1 MLPDAVPDREPETW
15 PGSSEVVV
23 PGSGSSGSS
32 ESGLDPAYEY
42 VARLAVIDAQA
53 AEDALAPS
61 TREAYRRAWEVFE
74 GWAANNSLM
83 ALPATAS
90 TVRAFVAHLRDRPVP
105 ASLPTINQHLS
116 AIWARHADLGLPSA
130 RQDGQLRLR
139 LQGYARQDQE
149 RLVRQMSALMVRD
162 VQRIVS
168 VMDEDLQQARREL
181 DDERAVRKT
190 QLLCARDKGVILVG
204 LATAMRRSELARLE
218 VADLR
223 EDVEGLVITPRWTK
237 RDQAGTER
245 NPRAVPRGAAR
256 ATCPVSAVQHWLSL
270 AGIDA
275 GPLFRPVTR
284 WGTVGP
290 RGFTPQ
296 VIRTIVQQRA
306 EAAGLP
312 GTWGAHSLR
321 AGFATQSAKNGV
333 ARHVIMADGDWR
345 SAAVDRY
352 MRRGALWDGAAA
364 KSLGL

>member
-1 MLPDAVPDREPETW
+1 MIVMSSPAADPDPQSGREQPELVVLDESA
-15 PGSSEVVV
+15 GSA
-23 PGSGSSGSS
+23 
-32 ESGLDPAYEY
+32 LDPAYAY
-42 VARLAVIDAQA
+42 VARLAAIDAQA
-53 AEDALAPS
+53 AEDSLAPS
-61 TREAYRRAWEVFE
+61 TRAAYRRAWEVFE
-74 GWAANNSLM
+74 QWTSENALL

-90 TVRAFVAHLRDRPVP
+90 TVRAFVAHLRDRPTP

-162 VQRIVS
+162 VQRIVAT
-168 VMDEDLQQARREL
+168 MDEELNQARRHLAEDRALRKAEL
-181 DDERAVRKT
+181 LAR
-190 QLLCARDKGVILVG
+190 RDKAVILLG
-204 LATAMRRSELARLE
+204 LATAMRRSELARIE

-223 EDVEGLVITPRWTK
+223 EDVEGLVVTPRWTK

-245 NPRAVPRGAAR
+245 HPRAVPRGAMR
-256 ATCPVSAVQHWLSL
+256 STCPVTALQSWLEM
-270 AGIDA
+270 AGIQS
-275 GPLFRPVTR
+275 GPVFRPVTR
-284 WGTVGP
+284 WATVGP

-345 SAAVDRY
+345 SGAVDRY
-352 MRRGALWDGAAA
+352 LRRGALWDGAAA

>member
-1 MLPDAVPDREPETW
+1 MRVMLSPAVPDPEPETW
-15 PGSSEVVV
+15 PGDSQLVTVDAGAPAE
-23 PGSGSSGSS
+23 
-32 ESGLDPAYEY
+32 LDPAYEY
-42 VARLAVIDAQA
+42 VARLAAIDAQA
-53 AEDALAPS
+53 AQDSLAPA
-61 TREAYRRAWEVFE
+61 TREAYRRAWGVFE
-74 GWAANNSLM
+74 QWAQENSLI

-90 TVRAFVAHLRDRPVP
+90 TVRAFVAHLRDRAVP

-116 AIWARHADLGLPSA
+116 AIWARHAELGLASA

-162 VQRIVS
+162 VQRIVT
-168 VMDEDLQQARREL
+168 VMDEDLNLARRDL
-181 DDERAVRKT
+181 ADERALRKAE
-190 QLLCARDKGVILVG
+190 LLCRRDKAVILVG
-204 LATAMRRSELARLE
+204 LATAMRRSELARIE

-223 EDVEGLVITPRWTK
+223 EEVEGLVVTPRWTK

-245 NPRAVPRGAAR
+245 NPRAVPRGSAR
-256 ATCPVSAVQHWLSL
+256 ATCPVTALNSWLEH
-270 AGIDA
+270 AGITQ
-275 GPLFRPVTR
+275 GPVFRPVTR
-284 WGTVGP
+284 WGTVGA

-296 VIRTIVQQRA
+296 VVRTIVQQRA

-352 MRRGALWDGAAA
+352 MRRGALWDGAAS

>member
-1 MLPDAVPDREPETW
+1 MRFMPDPVIPVVPDPEPGTW
-15 PGSSEVVV
+15 RGEAELAVKDAA
-23 PGSGSSGSS
+23 
-32 ESGLDPAYEY
+32 ELDPAYAY
-42 VARLAVIDAQA
+42 VARLAAIDEQA
-53 AEDALAPS
+53 AQDSLAPA
-61 TREAYRRAWEVFE
+61 TRDAYRRAWDTFE
-74 GWAANNSLM
+74 QWTAQTSLM
-83 ALPATAS
+83 ALPASAS
-90 TVRAFVAHLRDRPVP
+90 TVRAFVAHLRDRPTP

-116 AIWARHADLGLPSA
+116 AIWARHAELGLPSA

-168 VMDEDLQQARREL
+168 VMDEDLFAARRQL
-181 DDERAVRKT
+181 SDERAVRKSE
-190 QLLCARDKGVILVG
+190 LVYRRDKAVILVG
-204 LATAMRRSELARLE
+204 LATAMRRSELARIE

-223 EDVEGLVITPRWTK
+223 EDVEGIVITPRWTK
-237 RDQAGTER
+237 RDQSGTER

-256 ATCPVSAVQHWLSL
+256 ATCPVTALQTWLEVADVS
-270 AGIDA
+270 A
-275 GPLFRPVTR
+275 GPVFRPVTR
-284 WGTVGP
+284 WGTVAD

-352 MRRGALWDGAAA
+352 LRRGALWDGAAA